1 MTEESVLV
9 KISANG
15 QISIPK
21 KWREALGLND
31 NDMLELAKSD
41 DKIII
46 RKKKHPLEEII
57 GLFDDSEFTEEDH
70 KAAQRSLFEGNK

>member
-1 MTEESVLV
+1 MTEETVSM
-9 KISANG
+9 KISSNG
-15 QISIPK
+15 QIIIPK
-21 KWREALGLND
+21 KWLEELGLND
-31 NDMLELAKSD
+31 NDLLELAKSD

-57 GLFDDSEFTEEDH
+57 GIFDDSDFTEEDH

>member
-9 KISANG
+9 KMSTNG
-15 QISIPK
+15 QIIIPK

-31 NDMLELAKSD
+31 NDLLELAKID
-41 DKIII
+41 DKIVIK
-46 RKKKHPLEEII
+46 KKKHPLEEII
-57 GLFDDSEFTEEDH
+57 GIFDDSDFTEEDH